1 MSSKVSQKKIEYS
14 EISIDNAPQ
23 NPRKNFTW
31 GWLPN
36 ERIIIILLTIAVWG
50 YFFFKF
56 LLLNQKMA
64 DQIQGLSEGFF
75 GLKRVILYYI
85 SAL

>member
-14 EISIDNAPQ
+14 QVSIDKAPQ
-23 NPRKNFTW
+23 NPRQNFTW
-31 GWLPN
+31 NWLPN
-36 ERIIIILLTIAVWG
+36 ERIIIILLTIAMWG
-50 YFFFKF
+50 YFAFKF
-56 LLLNQKMA
+56 MLMNQKIA
-64 DQIQGLSEGFF
+64 DQIQGLSEGLF